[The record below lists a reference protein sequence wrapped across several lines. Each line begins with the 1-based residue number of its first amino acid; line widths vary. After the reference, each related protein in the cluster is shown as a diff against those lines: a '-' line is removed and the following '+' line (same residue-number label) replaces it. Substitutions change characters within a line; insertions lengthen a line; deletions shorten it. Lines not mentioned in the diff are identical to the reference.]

1 METTF
6 SAVPQSTSRQPNELL
21 LAPIGT
27 IPFFR
32 RLEGRFL
39 LLDLFLLIARD
50 WTLHD
55 LINLNTTDLDSSIVQ
70 YPVSRNSEALVNF
83 FLVRIMRNQP
93 PNNHSIEEAANR
105 IFLEMVSY
113 IHVFV
118 SINIQQINNIYFIL
132 ISI

>member
-1 METTF
+1 METTII
-6 SAVPQSTSRQPNELL
+6 AVPPQPTARQPNELL
-21 LAPIGT
+21 LAPIGN

-32 RLEGRFL
+32 RQEGRFL

-55 LINLNTTDLDSSIVQ
+55 IINMNTTEQDSTIVQ
-70 YPVSRNSEALVNF
+70 FPVSRNSGALLNF
-83 FLVRIMRNQP
+83 FLDRIMRNQP
-93 PNNHSIEEAANR
+93 PNNHNIEEAANR

-118 SINIQQINNIYFIL
+118 SIKIQQINITY
-132 ISI
+132 